1 MDSDSGHSRSS
12 HHSSHSHRSR
22 RKDKHRDRSRDRE
35 TDRES
40 DREHGRRRSRSR
52 DRDKHRDRDRDHDR
66 DRGHESDVSHR
77 SHKVRGDRS
86 VTIRTPPMTTDEE
99 RAEDEVIEVQI
110 LPQDDN
116 WGENTTVIT
125 GGTSEYSISNE
136 DLSQFAKDMEASVGF
151 DCSRYIGGIIAL
163 LLALLAFLTPIAFI
177 IIPLIAWEKH
187 ECPPVCQGLLISFS
201 FKLVILLIGSVALFF
216 RKPKATMPRVFWLR
230 ALVMLLILVFVVSYW
245 LFYGFRIANSG
256 SVESTAGNPDQSST
270 QTEYYEDYQSV
281 VAYSL
286 SLVDALLFIHYLA
299 IVLLEI
305 RQITTQFTLKV
316 IRTNDGE
323 SRFYCIGQLSIQ
335 RAAVWVLEQY
345 YREFPTYNPFLQQLP
360 SSRASKHISSF
371 KFYDVD
377 GGVNTTVTGRSRA
390 ILAANARRRDASHND
405 RFYEEQEYD
414 RRVKKRKARLIV
426 AAEEAFTHIRR
437 MGEEHG
443 PANPMD
449 PYEAAQAIFPS
460 MARALQKYLRITR
473 QQPRWT
479 MESVLNHLANCVGHN
494 FTPKAF
500 LEQFFNPG
508 PPILEH
514 IRDGRESQQWELIC
528 DQMANWPLKTNT
540 SFMLRQGDVGLFV
553 YIMGIPH
560 FQVSEEAF
568 DHKNNKFVLRLQ
580 SETSV

>member
-12 HHSSHSHRSR
+12 HHSTHSHRSR
-22 RKDKHRDRSRDRE
+22 RKDKHRDKDRDRDRERE

-52 DRDKHRDRDRDHDR
+52 DRHRDRDHDR
-66 DRGHESDVSHR
+66 DRGHESDASHR
-77 SHKVRGDRS
+77 SHRVRDRS
-86 VTIRTPPMTTDEE
+86 VTIRTPPMMTDEE
-99 RAEDEVIEVQI
+99 RPEDEVIEVQI

-125 GGTSEYSISNE
+125 GATSEYSVSNE
-136 DLSQFAKDMEASVGF
+136 DLSQFTKDMEASVGF
-151 DCSRYIGGIIAL
+151 DCSRYIGGIVGL
-163 LLALLAFLTPIAFI
+163 LLGLVAVLTPIAFLV
-177 IIPLIAWEKH
+177 IPLFLWEFDESVSDK
-187 ECPPVCQGLLISFS
+187 CNVVCQGLLISFS
-201 FKLVILLIGSVALFF
+201 FKLVILLIGSIALFF
-216 RKPKATMPRVFWLR
+216 RKPKATLPRVFWLR
-230 ALVMLLILVFVVSYW
+230 ALVMLLIVVFIISYW
-245 LFYGFRIANSG
+245 LFYGFRIIDAPAELKFDN
-256 SVESTAGNPDQSST
+256 D
-270 QTEYYEDYQSV
+270 YESV

-305 RQITTQFTLKV
+305 RQMTTQFTLKV

-323 SRFYCIGQLSIQ
+323 SRFYNIGELSIQ
-335 RAAVWVLEQY
+335 RAAAWVLEQY
-345 YREFPTYNPFLQQLP
+345 YRDFHVYNPYLQHLP
-360 SSRASKHISSF
+360 SSRAKQLSSF

-377 GGVNTTVTGRSRA
+377 GGMNTTVTGRSRA
-390 ILAANARRRDASHND
+390 ILAANARRRDAGHND
-405 RFYEEQEYD
+405 RFYEEQEYE
-414 RRVKKRKARLIV
+414 RRVKKRKARLVV
-426 AAEEAFTHIRR
+426 AAEESFTHIKR
-437 MGEEHG
+437 MNEEHG
-443 PANPMD
+443 PSNPMD

-479 MESVLNHLANCVGHN
+479 MESVLNHLATCIGHN

-514 IRDGRESQQWELIC
+514 IREGRNSQPWELIC
-528 DQMANWPLKTNT
+528 DQMANWPLKADTT
-540 SFMLRQGDVGLFV
+540 FLLRQGDVSLLV
-553 YIMGIPH
+553 YVMHIPH
-560 FQVSEEAF
+560 FQMSEEAF